1 MCIRDRLQR
10 GQRNS
15 GLLAE
20 ICDRLREGQQTADDC
35 TKLVYQ
41 RAKFPSLQT
50 DCGIHYENDVC
61 AMHNWRQLW
70 YECSSTVPN
79 SRLYLCKATYH
90 CTPYNQDIVDTL
102 SVLPARA
109 YEYAP
114 DILCIAIGCEV
125 RLVKNVNVSAGLVNS
140 ATGTVVNVIY
150 DNADVQMLLDGNHPP
165 PYCIVVEIPT
175 FNGFVQKKNP
185 NDERFFPFSEHRQW
199 VPIYRKRFAVKT
211 KDLPSW
217 VRKKQLEKDCYR
229 VQFPLDLASNI
240 TAHRAQGQTMSNC
253 LVSVDLNL
261 ESPDRRLPPEISSLM
276 YVACTRVT
284 ALENL
289 FVSSIFPSVW
299 AVSYTHLTLPTIYSV

>member
-1 MCIRDRLQR
+1 M
-10 GQRNS
+10 
-15 GLLAE
+15 
-20 ICDRLREGQQTADDC
+20 
-35 TKLVYQ
+35 
-41 RAKFPSLQT
+41 
-50 DCGIHYENDVC
+50 
-61 AMHNWRQLW
+61 
-70 YECSSTVPN
+70 
-79 SRLYLCKATYH
+79 
-90 CTPYNQDIVDTL
+90 
-102 SVLPARA
+102 
-109 YEYAP
+109 
-114 DILCIAIGCEV
+114 
-125 RLVKNVNVSAGLVNS
+125 
-140 ATGTVVNVIY
+140 VNVIY
-150 DNADVQMLLDGNHPP
+150 DNADVQMLRDGNHPP

-289 FVSSIFPSVW
+289 FVNSIFPSVW
-299 AVSYTHLTLPTIYSV
+299 DKLGKTQLDNHRRNVEQNLRQAAEMFAASHGKLNEVQQELSCTADYGNTEDEWHKLQQNCQPPLSKRESHGPCIDHASCTDFHVSIGDVTFDMLRTPVLSERYIGIDQGVRNFGIVVVQKKLSNVTVMAQDHDIEERYPTIVAA

>member
-1 MCIRDRLQR
+1 MFAWSQNEHKSALTVVKPDDRKIKELQTFYEGVEVCVIDEVSALPAASLALMEQTMTAIFNPKHKKTGGELLPFGGKKRIILGDPAQLRPIGAAAIYDDGLINSDLTKVNRQSTRTKTNQYLYKKYLESNCIMLQR
-10 GQRNS
+10 GQRNN

-70 YECSSTVPN
+70 NECSSTVPS

-114 DILCIAIGCEV
+114 DIQGGPKKTDCFL
-125 RLVKNVNVSAGLVNS
+125 
-140 ATGTVVNVIY
+140 TVLTPVY
-150 DNADVQMLLDGNHPP
+150 
-165 PYCIVVEIPT
+165 
-175 FNGFVQKKNP
+175 
-185 NDERFFPFSEHRQW
+185 
-199 VPIYRKRFAVKT
+199 
-211 KDLPSW
+211 
-217 VRKKQLEKDCYR
+217 
-229 VQFPLDLASNI
+229 
-240 TAHRAQGQTMSNC
+240 
-253 LVSVDLNL
+253 VDI
-261 ESPDRRLPPEISSLM
+261 E
-276 YVACTRVT
+276 
-284 ALENL
+284 
-289 FVSSIFPSVW
+289 
-299 AVSYTHLTLPTIYSV
+299 